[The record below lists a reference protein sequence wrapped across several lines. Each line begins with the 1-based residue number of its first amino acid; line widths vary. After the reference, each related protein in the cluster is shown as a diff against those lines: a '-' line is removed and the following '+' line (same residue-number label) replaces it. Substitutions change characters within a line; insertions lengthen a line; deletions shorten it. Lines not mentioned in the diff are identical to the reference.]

1 MGKNSKRIFMTALV
15 VVTMMVSALNVSAF
29 SFGKYEKVKANG
41 EVVSIPVAKAAGGKA
56 KFYRFDDSGREIS
69 FFLVKAGDGSYR
81 TAFDACDACYKEKKG
96 YEQQDDKMVCKN
108 CNMKFGTNRIGPHAI
123 GGCNPSYLPSRVS
136 GGNVI
141 INVSDLK
148 SGARFF

>member
-1 MGKNSKRIFMTALV
+1 
-15 VVTMMVSALNVSAF
+15 
-29 SFGKYEKVKANG
+29 
-41 EVVSIPVAKAAGGKA
+41 
-56 KFYRFDDSGREIS
+56 
-69 FFLVKAGDGSYR
+69 
-81 TAFDACDACYKEKKG
+81 
-96 YEQQDDKMVCKN
+96 VCKN